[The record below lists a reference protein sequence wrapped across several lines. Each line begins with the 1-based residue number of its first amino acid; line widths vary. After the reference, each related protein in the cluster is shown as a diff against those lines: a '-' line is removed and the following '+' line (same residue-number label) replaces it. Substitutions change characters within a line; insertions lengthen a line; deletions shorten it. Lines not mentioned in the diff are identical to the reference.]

1 MSLPKWN
8 KKDFEY
14 MKDQNYKIV
23 VCSSEKDAIRT
34 KDKLRMY
41 KRCAQAG
48 RVINSKNEEIFF
60 VCTKERAVNGG
71 RT

>member
-1 MSLPKWN
+1 MSLLKWY
-8 KKDFEY
+8 KADFEY
-14 MKDQNYKIV
+14 VKNLNYKIV
-23 VCSSEKDAIRT
+23 VCKSEEDAIKT

-48 RVINSKNEEIFF
+48 RTINSKNEEIFF

-71 RT
+71 RA

>member
-8 KKDFEY
+8 KKDFEF

-23 VCSSEKDAIRT
+23 VCNSEKDAIRT

-48 RVINSKNEEIFF
+48 RTINSKNEEIFF